1 MILIWLSIICVKWG
15 LNDRTESCI
24 GKCDSKN
31 TEVHRAGKAPK
42 VEAALSLSS
51 SADAQPVNSKS
62 QGFSHRSAQG
72 HTVYQHDLHWTDVLS
87 ERLTELVKINDVIQG
102 WISVSRS
109 VSAEQSMLSGIPEHL
124 QSHVTI
130 RLLVMQNPADVFIK
144 QQNCGKK
151 CDHSARWLDFTIFKT
166 ATLLGFSPQMSLEFT
181 QRHLSKK
188 QPKNPSCQQQC
199 CRRWCQNGRAGWR

>member
-51 SADAQPVNSKS
+51 SADAQPVNSKL

-87 ERLTELVKINDVIQG
+87 ERVTELVKINDVIQG

-144 QQNCGKK
+144 QQNCEKNVITAPDGSISLFLKLQL
-151 CDHSARWLDFTIFKT
+151 SWDF
-166 ATLLGFSPQMSLEFT
+166 
-181 QRHLSKK
+181 H
-188 QPKNPSCQQQC
+188 
-199 CRRWCQNGRAGWR
+199 RRCL